1 MKKQTI
7 SILVLGFVLGSLSGI
22 VLADNAAIINAIM
35 INQVQTAEAQRKAMA
50 PAAVA
55 TTIGQTLGRAPTETE
70 MRDGLNHLANG
81 GSLQSLRGICV
92 TSEEAQTKMSETI
105 QNTTGAAATEA
116 DYRNATQHIMSG
128 GTIEGYSNIVT
139 KQGNTNVGPVN
150 PQQRNFIWQTGIQKT
165 IQMHENPAA
174 GLGE

>member
-7 SILVLGFVLGSLSGI
+7 SILVLVVVLGSLSGI

-70 MRDGLNHLANG
+70 MRDGLNYLANG
-81 GSLQSLRGICV
+81 GNLTGLRGICV

-105 QNTTGAAATEA
+105 QNTTGTAATA
-116 DYRNATQHIMSG
+116 GDLQNGTQHIMSG
-128 GTIEGYSNIVT
+128 GTIKGFSDIVT

-150 PQQRNFIWQTGIQKT
+150 PQQQKFIWQTGIQKT
-165 IQMHENPAA
+165 IQIHENPVS